1 MKMKNVLILLFA
13 MLVMIG
19 CGQKKEEPKT
29 ETATEAKAAEAP
41 SKPSCVL
48 LTDATGIDD
57 KSFNAAAW
65 RGIVDFYGDTVANA
79 SKRGELYDVVTA
91 ETQDMYIPNL
101 RQAADEGH
109 DLIIVTGFTW
119 ADALSEVAP
128 QYPDQKFVIID
139 VNWIGQPNVME
150 FVFSE
155 DQGSYLVGVAAA
167 LQSIEE
173 GVDSPKFGFIG
184 GVPGAT
190 ITKFEVG
197 YIQGVRSV
205 LPDAEF
211 IDYYAND
218 WGKPELAKA
227 QAKNW
232 YDNGVYCI
240 FSAAGGTGNGTIAQA
255 KEYRLKGM
263 NVWAIGVDSD
273 QYEDG
278 IYEGTKSAVL
288 TSMLKRVESAA
299 VVALSA
305 VDSGDFSGKIVQLGM
320 AEDGVGFST
329 SNPELSSAV
338 ADKVKAVQEDIMAGK
353 ITVYPTYAES
363 LAQGVVPEGLAALDD

>member
-1 MKMKNVLILLFA
+1 MKMKNALIVLCCL
-13 MLVMIG
+13 LVMMTG
-19 CGQKKEEPKT
+19 CTQKKEEPK
-29 ETATEAKAAEAP
+29 AAAAAAETVENT
-41 SKPSCVL
+41 KPSCVL

-65 RGIVDFYGDTVANA
+65 RGIVDFYGDTVEKA
-79 SKRGELYDVVTA
+79 SNRGKLYDVVTA

-109 DLIIVTGFTW
+109 DLILVTGFTW
-119 ADALSEVAP
+119 ADAITTVAP
-128 QYPDQKFVIID
+128 QYPDQKFAIVD
-139 VNWIGQPNVME
+139 VNWVGQPNVME

-155 DQGSYLVGVAAA
+155 EQGSYLVGVAAA
-167 LQSIEE
+167 LQSVEE
-173 GVDSPKFGFIG
+173 GVSNPKFGFIG
-184 GVPGAT
+184 GVPGAI

-197 YIQGVRSV
+197 YVQGVRSI

-232 YDNGVYCI
+232 FDNGVYCI

-278 IYEGTKSAVL
+278 LYEGDKSAVL
-288 TSMLKRVESAA
+288 TSMLKRVENAA
-299 VVALSA
+299 RYVLDAIEK
-305 VDSGDFSGKIVQLGM
+305 DDFSGRVVKLSM
-320 AEDGVGFST
+320 EDLGVGFSAA
-329 SNPELSSAV
+329 NPELSASV
-338 ADKVKAVQEDIMAGK
+338 VEKVKAVQQDIIDGK
-353 ITVYPTYAES
+353 VTVYPTYAES
-363 LAQGVVPEGLAALDD
+363 LQQGVVPEGLSALDD